1 MHLYCISNESYS
13 NPFLFGFFIYF
24 VIIFHFTVAMTPRG
38 KKVKKKFK
46 GWEAVIFQ
54 HEYDHLDGVV
64 YIDRLADETREK
76 VQPRLNEL
84 IEEYDGDD
92 GAV

>member
-1 MHLYCISNESYS
+1 M
-13 NPFLFGFFIYF
+13 
-24 VIIFHFTVAMTPRG
+24 
-38 KKVKKKFK
+38 KKKFT

-54 HEYDHLDGVV
+54 HEYDHLDSVV

-92 GAV
+92 GAI